1 MAEGG
6 FAGFSRELLSF
17 LVELEQN
24 NNKAWFDQQCER
36 YERLVLEPAKKFV
49 AAMQPALATI
59 SPGLR
64 GESRVGGS
72 IMRVVRDNRFSKD
85 KTPYK
90 THLDMMF
97 WEGGG
102 PSKESPSFFMR
113 IGARTLGI
121 SAGLYNFTPEQLRRY
136 RQAVA
141 EEASGAALR
150 DAIRAVSARGFEPNE
165 PHYKRVPQGF
175 PANHPNGTL
184 LRYAALYAWRSD
196 PVPEALFGSG
206 AVKYCRQ
213 LFVALRPIQAWLV
226 EVLGSP
232 DGA

>member
-1 MAEGG
+1 MAEGS

-17 LVELEQN
+17 LAELEQN
-24 NNKAWFDQQCER
+24 NHKVWFDQQRER
-36 YERLVLEPAKKFV
+36 YERLMLEPAKQFV

-59 SPGLR
+59 SAGLR
-64 GESRVGGS
+64 GEPRVGGS
-72 IMRVVRDNRFSKD
+72 IMRVARDTRFSKD
-85 KTPYK
+85 KAPYK

-121 SAGLYNFTPEQLRRY
+121 GAGLHSFTPEQLERY
-136 RQAVA
+136 RQAVDG
-141 EEASGAALR
+141 EDSGAALR
-150 DAIRAVSARGFEPNE
+150 DAIRAVSARGFELNE

-175 PANHPNGTL
+175 AANHPNGTL
-184 LRYAALYAWRSD
+184 LRHAALYAWRSD

-206 AVKYCRQ
+206 AVEYCRQ
-213 LFVALRPIQAWLV
+213 LFVALHPIQAWLV
-226 EVLGSP
+226 EVLASP
-232 DGA
+232 

>member
-1 MAEGG
+1 M
-6 FAGFSRELLSF
+6 
-17 LVELEQN
+17 
-24 NNKAWFDQQCER
+24 
-36 YERLVLEPAKKFV
+36 LEPAKQFV
-49 AAMQPALATI
+49 GAMQPALATI

-64 GESRVGGS
+64 AEPRVGGS
-72 IMRVVRDNRFSKD
+72 IMRVARDTRFSKD

-90 THLDMMF
+90 TQLDMMF

-102 PSKESPSFFMR
+102 RSKESPSFFMR
-113 IGARTLGI
+113 IGVRTLGI
-121 SAGLYNFTPEQLRRY
+121 GAGLYNFTPRQLERY

-150 DAIRAVSARGFEPNE
+150 DAIRAVSARGFELNE

-175 PANHPNGTL
+175 AANHPNGTL
-184 LRYAALYAWRSD
+184 LRHAALYAWRSD
-196 PVPEALFGSG
+196 PVPEALFGPG
-206 AVKYCRQ
+206 AVEYCRQ

-232 DGA
+232 

>member
-1 MAEGG
+1 MAHDG

-24 NNKAWFDQQCER
+24 NNKAWFDQHRER
-36 YERLVLEPAKKFV
+36 YERLILEPAKDFV

-59 SPGLR
+59 SPNLR
-64 GESRVGGS
+64 GEPRVGGS
-72 IMRVVRDNRFSKD
+72 IMRVARDTRFGKD
-85 KTPYK
+85 KAAYK
-90 THLDMMF
+90 SHLDMMF
-97 WEGGG
+97 WEGSG
-102 PSKESPSFFMR
+102 PGKKSPSFFMR

-121 SAGLYNFTPEQLRRY
+121 GAGLHSFTPEQLERY

-150 DAIRAVSARGFEPNE
+150 DAVRAVSARGFELNE

-175 PANHPNGTL
+175 AASHPNGTL
-184 LRYAALYAWRSD
+184 LRHAALYAWRSD
-196 PVPEALFGSG
+196 PVPEALFGPG
-206 AVKYCRQ
+206 AVDYCRQ

-226 EVLGSP
+226 EAVGSP
-232 DGA
+232 